1 MADIREVA
9 KMANVSPSTVSRVLG
24 GKIPVAEE
32 TKTKVLAAIAKLNYR
47 PNIVAQSLKGGRFR
61 SIGLIVPNVRSLVF
75 PAAIR
80 GIEDVAMK
88 HGYIVVLC
96 NTDENP
102 EQEKAYI
109 QGLRSRLVDGFI
121 FSTAR
126 PDYHN
131 IKALEEEEFPVV
143 LLIRQMGSSANA
155 VVVDNFNGAYQATQY
170 LIARGLKRIG
180 LINGA
185 LDIQLYQ
192 ERFRGY
198 QQAMQEGG
206 LPLPDGAVLH
216 GVYGWEDAHRET
228 MRMLHDGVRVDAFFA
243 TNDPKAAGVMRAIKD
258 FGLTIP
264 KDISVMGFDNIDIAP
279 LLDPPLTTV
288 AQPFYKMGA
297 TACEQLIKIIEG
309 KRRLKPKIDVF
320 PAELVIRGTVI

>member
-9 KMANVSPSTVSRVLG
+9 KLANVSPSTVSRVLG
-24 GKIPVAEE
+24 GKVPVAGE

-61 SIGLIVPNVRSLVF
+61 SIGLLIPNVRSLVF

-96 NTDENP
+96 NTDEDK

-109 QGLRSRLVDGFI
+109 EGLRSRLVDGFI

-126 PDYHN
+126 PDYQN

-143 LLIRQMGSSANA
+143 LLIRQMGADANA
-155 VVVDNFNGAYQATQY
+155 VVVDNFSGAYQATQY
-170 LIARGLKRIG
+170 LIGRGLKQIG
-180 LINGA
+180 LINGS

-192 ERFRGY
+192 ERFAGY
-198 QQAMQEGG
+198 QQAMKEGG

-216 GVYGWEDAHRET
+216 DVYGWEDAYQVT
-228 MRMLHDGVRVDAFFA
+228 MQMLNDGIRVDAFFA
-243 TNDPKAAGVMRAIKD
+243 TNDPKAAGAMRAIKD
-258 FGLTIP
+258 FGLSIP
-264 KDISVMGFDNIDIAP
+264 RDISVMGFDDIDIAP

-297 TACEQLIKIIEG
+297 RACEQLIKVIEG
-309 KRRLKPKIDVF
+309 KRRSKPKIDVF
-320 PAELVIRGTVI
+320 PAKLVIRGSVI

>member
-24 GKIPVAEE
+24 GKVPVAEE
-32 TKTKVLAAIAKLNYR
+32 TKNKVLAAIAELNYR
-47 PNIVAQSLKGGRFR
+47 PNIVAQSLKGARFR

-96 NTDENP
+96 NTDEDS
-102 EQEKAYI
+102 EQERAYI
-109 QGLRSRLVDGFI
+109 EGLRSRLVDGFI

-126 PDYHN
+126 PDYKN
-131 IKALEEEEFPVV
+131 IKALEAENFPMV
-143 LLIRQMGSSANA
+143 LLIRQMGLSTNA
-155 VVVDNFNGAYQATQY
+155 VVVDNFGGAYQATKY
-170 LIARGLKRIG
+170 LISRGLKRIG
-180 LINGA
+180 LINGS

-192 ERFRGY
+192 ERFEGY
-198 QQAMQEGG
+198 KKAMEEGR

-216 GVYGWEDAHRET
+216 GVYGWEDAYRET
-228 MRMLHDGVRVDAFFA
+228 RRMLDDGIKVDAFFA

-258 FGLTIP
+258 SGLSIP
-264 KDISVMGFDNIDIAP
+264 QDISVMGFDNIDIAP

-297 TACEQLIKIIEG
+297 KACEQLIRIIEG
-309 KRRLKPKIDVF
+309 KRRSKPKIETF
-320 PAELVIRGTVI
+320 PAKLVIRGSVV